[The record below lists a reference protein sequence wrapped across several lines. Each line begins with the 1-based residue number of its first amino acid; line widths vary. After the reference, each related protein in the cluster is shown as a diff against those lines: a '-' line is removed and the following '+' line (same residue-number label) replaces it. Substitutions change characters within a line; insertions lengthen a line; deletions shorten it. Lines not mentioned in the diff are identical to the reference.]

1 MIDNRD
7 DSTDDL
13 LDMRLH
19 EHLTLRLDPQR
30 GRALAAFEEHSRS
43 ERASRSRRR
52 WIIGVATSGL
62 IAASV
67 AIAIFL
73 HTPASR
79 TIAPKSPIAREDTM
93 RNVERTMEW
102 EASDEGVTVLDR
114 SIPVRKVRQ
123 DAVEQVQWFDPQ
135 RNANMRL
142 TVPVERVLY
151 VQEETY

>member
-1 MIDNRD
+1 MIDRD
-7 DSTDDL
+7 DVNDDL
-13 LDMRLH
+13 LDTQLR
-19 EHLTLRLDPQR
+19 EHLKRELDPQR
-30 GRALAAFEEHSRS
+30 GRALAAFEAQVRRE
-43 ERASRSRRR
+43 RSRRR
-52 WIIGVATSGL
+52 RWVIGAAVSGL

-79 TIAPKSPIAREDTM
+79 TIAPKGSIARDDVM

-135 RNANMRL
+135 RNASMRV